1 MPWGILANAATTGLA
16 AAAYAAAAFAAVRRQ
31 RHVGAVSAVPVLFA
45 TIAAYLVI
53 AALRQ
58 GAAWMSVGDAS
69 WVAVDRGLY
78 LAVIV
83 PAAFVIVP
91 HVHVV
96 SLVRWGHPGRSNALA
111 GAFLAV
117 VAVGLAFAYL
127 GGLDGP
133 TESDFGTDWSMRSP
147 VTKVLL
153 VLAIMLPGLLGSAAL
168 VWMSR
173 RLEGAGRRRVRLI
186 GWSCLGYFLVFTLD
200 AFGLAGIPLLAAR
213 LATAGTGMLAWLA
226 YREQGPRESSYE
238 PPLTPDDQM
247 LYGR

>member
-1 MPWGILANAATTGLA
+1 VPWGILANATATGLA
-16 AAAYAAAAFAAVRRQ
+16 ALAYAAAAVAALRRQ

-45 TIAAYLVI
+45 TIATYLVI
-53 AALRQ
+53 ASLRQ
-58 GAAWMSVGDAS
+58 GAAWLSVGDPG

-96 SLVRWGHPGRSNALA
+96 SLVAWGRPARSNAIA
-111 GAFLAV
+111 AAFLAV
-117 VAVGLAFAYL
+117 VAVGLTFAYL

-133 TESDFGTDWSMRSP
+133 TESDFGTDWTMRSP

-153 VLAIMLPGLLGSAAL
+153 VVAIMLPGLAGSAAL
-168 VWMSR
+168 VWLGR
-173 RLEGAGRRRVRLI
+173 RLEGDGRRRVRYI
-186 GWSCLGYFLVFTLD
+186 GWSCLGYFVVFTLD
-200 AFGLAGIPLLAAR
+200 AFGLAGLPLLAAR

-226 YREQGPRESSYE
+226 YRGSGARESRYE